1 MWRYVLGRVWQVG
14 VVLVLASVA
23 VFLLIRLLPGDPALV
38 YAGPDA
44 SNSVIQSVR
53 VQMGLNAPLVTQYL
67 IWAHHALVG
76 DLGRSFAN
84 DYPVIQLLE
93 ERLPATMELAVAA
106 LVLALLVSLP
116 LGILAAVKQASLVDY
131 LVTGV
136 SGLGLAVPTFWFGF
150 VLILLF
156 AIRLHWLPASGYA
169 AVTADPSAFLGHLL
183 LPAST
188 LSLPVTCALTR
199 FVKTAFADILDMDYV
214 RTARAK
220 GLSSPAILVR
230 HELRNALIS
239 VVTVVGLDAGRL
251 LGGAVIIESVFAWP
265 GVGRLLL
272 LAILNRDY
280 AVIQGGLLMFVTAFM
295 LINLL
300 TDVSYGLFD
309 PRVRIGGAPTG

>member
-136 SGLGLAVPTFWFGF
+136 SWLGLAVPTFWFGF

-156 AIRLHWLPASGYA
+156 AIRLH
-169 AVTADPSAFLGHLL
+169 L